1 MTILTRIAA
10 CSICCWLFLAVTAG
24 TAACGEKLVSVVL
37 TGDLERYRSV
47 HQAFLQSLSQDQV
60 TVYTQAPNPDPLSLA
75 NSIRKAVAI
84 DSDLIITYGAMAAMA
99 AKREAGTVP
108 VLFADVY
115 DPVSLGLSQCI
126 DDPSCDMSGISAS
139 TPLKTL
145 LRTMADLAPPNR
157 TIAAL
162 YSSNDPGSA
171 LQYSLL
177 EDLAG
182 SQGFKIEP
190 FDLTSVKGLDLALY
204 QLSERQVILF
214 ISESALIQ
222 QHIDQIL
229 SFANKRRMLVIS
241 QAPGLC
247 AKGALLTLEPELN
260 EQGVK
265 LADYANQV
273 LNGTLISS
281 LPVITPHKVDL
292 VLNLA
297 IAREHKLNISLQTL
311 HRTTRVIKA
320 TQLSEQVK

>member
-1 MTILTRIAA
+1 MTIVTRIVA
-10 CSICCWLFLAVTAG
+10 CSICCWLFLAFTAG
-24 TAACGEKLVSVVL
+24 TAVCREKLVSVVL
-37 TGDLERYRSV
+37 TGNLERYQSV
-47 HQAFLQSLSQDQV
+47 HQAFLQNLMQDQV
-60 TVYTQAPNPDPLSLA
+60 KVYTQAPNPDPLSLA

-84 DSDLIITYGAMAAMA
+84 DSDLVVTYGAMAAMA
-99 AKREAGTVP
+99 AKREAGSVP

-115 DPVSLGLSQCI
+115 DPVSLGLVKCI
-126 DDPSCDMSGISAS
+126 DDVSCDMSGVSAS

-145 LRTMADLAPPNR
+145 LRTLADLAPPNR

-182 SQGFKIEP
+182 SHGFKIEP
-190 FDLTSVKGLDLALY
+190 FDLTSVKGIDLALY
-204 QLSERQVILF
+204 QLSERQVVLF
-214 ISESALIQ
+214 VSESALIQ
-222 QHIDQIL
+222 QQIEQIL
-229 SFANKRRMLVIS
+229 RFANTRRMLVVS

-247 AKGALLTLEPELN
+247 AKGALLTLEAELE